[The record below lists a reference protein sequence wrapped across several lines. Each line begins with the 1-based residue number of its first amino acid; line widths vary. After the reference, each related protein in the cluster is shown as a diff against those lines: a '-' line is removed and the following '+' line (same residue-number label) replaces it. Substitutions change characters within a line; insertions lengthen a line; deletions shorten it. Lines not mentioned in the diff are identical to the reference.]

1 MHRPGHRPHPTSVAL
16 DEAFVAAA
24 ALHEPSAAE
33 RAARTPVT
41 AVAQQAL
48 TNLQLYR
55 AAVGALL
62 ALLLTCITLDALGL

>member
-1 MHRPGHRPHPTSVAL
+1 MHRPGHRSHPSTVAL

-24 ALHEPSAAE
+24 SLHEPSAAE
-33 RAARTPVT
+33 RAARAPVT
-41 AVAQQAL
+41 AVAADAL

-62 ALLLTCITLDALGL
+62 VLLLASITLDALGL